1 MQAIWLS
8 TAKIKKFKKPAPARS
23 ICNLFATPYGEPGP
37 YKPTMIKSIMPSI
50 LLGAA
55 IFAIVYIASYD
66 IEASATFG
74 IIVAVGHFIAV
85 ELAINK
91 STSRWK

>member
-1 MQAIWLS
+1 M
-8 TAKIKKFKKPAPARS
+8 
-23 ICNLFATPYGEPGP
+23 
-37 YKPTMIKSIMPSI
+37 MKSIMLSL

-74 IIVAVGHFIAV
+74 IIVSLGHFIAV
-85 ELAINK
+85 ELAIKNSTNK
-91 STSRWK
+91 WK